1 MQSILYSA
9 RIHENYELINNFLGD
24 VIMNRPG
31 SQEIKCTVKSCRY
44 HDKDKHCTLADIVV
58 GENVANASE
67 KCETDCMSFEA
78 L

>member
-1 MQSILYSA
+1 
-9 RIHENYELINNFLGD
+9 
-24 VIMNRPG
+24 MNRPG
-31 SQEIKCTVKSCRY
+31 SQEIKCTVKSCRTPICRY

>member
-1 MQSILYSA
+1 
-9 RIHENYELINNFLGD
+9 
-24 VIMNRPG
+24 MNRPG

-58 GENVANASE
+58 GQNVANASE